1 MAKITAQDQG
11 RGCAAAGMDPKD
23 GLKKTRISDLSKV
36 THEAEHRRIC
46 GRFEKRKI
54 YVISSM
60 LRSYFLFFYDVPLDV
75 PFRDHV
81 V

>member
-11 RGCAAAGMDPKD
+11 RGCALAGMDPKD
-23 GLKKTRISDLSKV
+23 GSKKTRTSDLIEV
-36 THEAEHRRIC
+36 THEAEQRRIC
-46 GRFEKRKI
+46 DWLEKRKI

-60 LRSYFLFFYDVPLDV
+60 LRSYCLFFNGVPLDV